1 MDKREFMATLKFKR
15 MAARYWNH
23 PARLDQVSVDGDQ
36 AYLRLYRMAGHK
48 QSDHPVVLTKDN
60 VDTIHACA
68 RYEIIMKKENGVWK
82 IARMD
87 YFLGTI
93 DLEKHS

>member
-1 MDKREFMATLKFKR
+1 MKFKR

-23 PARLDQVSVDGDQ
+23 PARLEDVSVEGDK
-36 AYLRLYRMAGHK
+36 AFLRLHRMAGHK
-48 QSDHPVVLTKDN
+48 QSDHPVILTKEN
-60 VDTIHACA
+60 VDRVHACA
-68 RYEIIMKKENGVWK
+68 RYEIIMKKENDCWR

-93 DLEKHS
+93 DLEKQS